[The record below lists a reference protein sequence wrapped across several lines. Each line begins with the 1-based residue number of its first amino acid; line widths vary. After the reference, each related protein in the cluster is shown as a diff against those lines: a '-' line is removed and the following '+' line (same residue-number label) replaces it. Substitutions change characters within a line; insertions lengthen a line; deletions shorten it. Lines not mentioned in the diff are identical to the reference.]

1 MNAQVEI
8 LADGATDTDQSAD
21 TVSANGKKLPEGCVL
36 QADGSIVAT
45 LNYPVDGQSSVTL
58 NRLRG
63 RAMVNMMNQPKD
75 GDRSKALI
83 LGAIG
88 LVGPKGDAFYE
99 KLDGLDILNL
109 AEASSYFLQ
118 SGPLTGHPASQVSP
132 AS

>member
-21 TVSANGKKLPEGCVL
+21 AVSAKDNKLPECCVL
-36 QADGSIVAT
+36 QSDGSILAT

-109 AEASSYFLQ
+109 SRGAGYFLQ
-118 SGPLTGHPASQVSP
+118 NGPLTGLSSSQVSP